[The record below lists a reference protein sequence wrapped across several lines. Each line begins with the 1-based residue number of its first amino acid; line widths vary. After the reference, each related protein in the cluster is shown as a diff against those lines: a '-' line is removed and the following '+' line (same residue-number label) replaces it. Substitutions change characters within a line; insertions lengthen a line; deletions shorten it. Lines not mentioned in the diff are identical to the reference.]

1 MLCNYPEAILKS
13 RKRCQICQLTLSN
26 LTQTHSDHALP
37 KTQIAKSSENNV
49 KTSNVSITIFSH
61 RAGMAKLQPSNLFLR
76 PLTFFHVKKTL
87 QKSNKWLNF
96 QKNLWFSLKK
106 HKIWSK
112 RGEMAFKI
120 STWQKF
126 QLWDQ
131 NWKRILKSG
140 RWKKNN
146 SGHPWYIG

>member
-37 KTQIAKSSENNV
+37 KTQTAKSSENNV
-49 KTSNVSITIFSH
+49 KTPNVSITIFSH

-87 QKSNKWLNF
+87 QKSNK
-96 QKNLWFSLKK
+96 
-106 HKIWSK
+106 
-112 RGEMAFKI
+112 
-120 STWQKF
+120 
-126 QLWDQ
+126 
-131 NWKRILKSG
+131 
-140 RWKKNN
+140 
-146 SGHPWYIG
+146 